1 MENETPECVIIKE
14 DNRREKSKMKKYIIV
29 PLVAV
34 FLLTAG
40 IFIYIG
46 NYYHAGETAMALV
59 ENPATD
65 VHLMVDEEGR
75 MIFEPEGQADT
86 GIIFYPGGKV
96 QAESYAPLLNS
107 LAKEGILTVLVPM
120 PANLAVLDVDAA
132 DGITEKY
139 GDVESW
145 YMAGHSLGGSMAAS
159 YLADQLEAAEG
170 TVFDGLILLAAYSTA
185 DLSESPMEALTVCGD
200 KDGVLDKEKYA
211 DCYENLPA
219 AMTEESIIKGG
230 NHAQFGD
237 YGEQTGDGK
246 ADIST
251 EEQIAET
258 VNLIKK
264 FVN

>member
-1 MENETPECVIIKE
+1 
-14 DNRREKSKMKKYIIV
+14 MKKYILV

-107 LAKEGILTVLVPM
+107 LAKEGILTVLVSM

-132 DGITEKY
+132 EGITEKY

-185 DLSESPMEALTVCGD
+185 DLSESPMEALTIYGD
-200 KDGVLDKEKYA
+200 KDGVLDMEKYEKY
-211 DCYENLPA
+211 YENLPA
-219 AMTEESIIKGG
+219 ALTYEEVIEGG

-237 YGEQTGDGK
+237 YGEQKGDGK
-246 ADIST
+246 AEIDGD
-251 EEQIAET
+251 EQRKQT
-258 VNLIKK
+258 VEAICA
-264 FVN
+264 FVQ